1 LQRYLPALCQSVAL
15 ATKAY
20 QVAKVVRF
28 QVRIVFVGDI
38 TEGTK
43 RLDMMNVQRS
53 AILFLAQTAVLA
65 LVPIAF
71 TAGAGLLSPVWAVI
85 AYATAL
91 VVVVQGANKRG
102 LKLKLALLTTELRFT
117 ISLAGATINHLA
129 AIVARLA
136 NAFGF
141 IGIKLALTG
150 TEVSLAFAHK
160 VGEPEKVVAAMRA
173 GQSNQSN
180 KRQFGTFWLARL
192 PRITA
197 LVRAEHMTEPGPARR
212 RHSRVVALM
221 ARHFNLRL
229 PSVALSA
236 LPVCRALMVAEM
248 VTVFPYVGGP
258 FMKLCAAP
266 IAVDDSH
273 TKNLLLSGWHFLL
286 REIHSQTGGRTE
298 HKALYANRQSISLS
312 NVIIA

>member
-1 LQRYLPALCQSVAL
+1 VAL

-43 RLDMMNVQRS
+43 RLDMMNVQCS
-53 AILFLAQTAVLA
+53 AILFLTQTAMLA

-71 TAGAGLLSPVWAVI
+71 TAGTGLLSPVWAVI

-102 LKLKLALLTTELRFT
+102 LKLALLTTELRFT
-117 ISLAGATINHLA
+117 VSLAGATINHLT

-141 IGIKLALTG
+141 IGIELALAG
-150 TEVSLAFAHK
+150 TKVNLAFAHK
-160 VGEPEKVVAAMRA
+160 VGEPKKVVAAMRA
-173 GQSNQSN
+173 GQPNQSN
-180 KRQFGTFWLARL
+180 KRQFGTFWMARL